1 MSLIRHFY
9 LKIRLRRVEAKLL
22 SLYCILSSL
31 SVRELNGFFKI
42 SSSNCE
48 KYRDRLTGKQQ
59 IPPPPE
65 EKIKQVKL
73 VHRRNCN
80 VCDMALLI
88 LSCCIIIVHLAQ
100 GFRFML
106 VNTSINPLLA
116 LIPITSMTDVYD
128 FAMTMILY
136 YPCS

>member
-1 MSLIRHFY
+1 MVSSRSPLLI
-9 LKIRLRRVEAKLL
+9 AKSTEIVLL
-22 SLYCILSSL
+22 ENS
-31 SVRELNGFFKI
+31 
-42 SSSNCE
+42 
-48 KYRDRLTGKQQ
+48 KYPLPQKK
-59 IPPPPE
+59 
-65 EKIKQVKL
+65 KIKQVKL